1 MKYKHLF
8 STLLAIG
15 VLNSVSFAGL
25 GQGQYTI
32 NIETLQQ
39 AEKLR
44 EGTKVALVCEACKT
58 FQPSTMDKKKSFL
71 SFFNSNATHGCPGC
85 GGQVTVKALP
95 GRNVKVQNTTVYTHV
110 CTKCGENSAYTCA
123 AHQ

>member
-32 NIETLQQ
+32 NIENLKQ

-44 EGTKVALVCEACKT
+44 EGTKVAFVCEECKT
-58 FQPSTMDKKKSFL
+58 FKPAIIDKKKSFL
-71 SFFNSNATHGCPGC
+71 SFFTANATHGCPGC
-85 GGQVTVKALP
+85 RGQVTLKAVS
-95 GRNVKVQNTTVYTHV
+95 GQTQNITVYTHV
-110 CTKCGENSAYTCA
+110 CTKCGANSAYTCA
-123 AHQ
+123 AHE